1 MSTTHRGRPLITLIV
16 TCLGLFMVFLDGSI
30 VNVALPTILAD
41 LHAQLSDLQWVVD
54 AYTLPFA
61 ALMLTAGTLGDR
73 FGRKRLFLFGLV
85 LFVLG
90 SLFCGVAPTLGWLL
104 FGRVVQGT
112 GAAALSPGSLA
123 VLVAAFPEPRKR
135 AQAIGLWAGVSGVGL
150 AAGPLVGGVLIQIAS
165 WPAIF
170 FVNLPVGVV
179 ALALGWPLL
188 AESRNPTAQRIDLPG
203 QLLVTGA
210 LVCVIMALIES
221 SSQGWTSPLILGL
234 FSGAAV
240 CLAVFLLVE
249 ARVREPM
256 LPLRLFRSRVFSVA
270 NVAGLLL
277 GFAMLGTFF
286 FITQFLQSVQGYTPL
301 ESGLRTLPTTM
312 GIFLIAPF
320 AGWLTARLGPRLPIV
335 LGGLL
340 AASALFLLLRLEPD
354 SSYASIWWNFGLFGI
369 GLGLMISPLTAAVLS
384 GTPPQLAGLGSSVNN
399 TSRQIG
405 FSLGIAVLGTFV
417 LQQFSSN
424 IASQLAQR
432 GVPGPLGA
440 AIASKIASA
449 GAQASQVSLPGRLP
463 LPPAALHQA
472 INQAFVD
479 ALHGSY
485 LITGI
490 GLLVAAL
497 LVAFLFQRQPAPR
510 TSEAPAEAGVL
521 TGASAQPQVILEAR
535 ATNHS
540 RALLGVMLAL
550 VARQAQQP
558 EADPQVLAALS
569 SAMDGRYPHDWSEE
583 QRGRAVAQEV
593 LEPLSM
599 LLLTSAVSSEAG
611 HANGG
616 APAASREMVPDA
628 GEMPPSGHLME

>member
-1 MSTTHRGRPLITLIV
+1 
-16 TCLGLFMVFLDGSI
+16 
-30 VNVALPTILAD
+30 
-41 LHAQLSDLQWVVD
+41 
-54 AYTLPFA
+54 
-61 ALMLTAGTLGDR
+61 MLTAGTLGDR

-90 SLFCGVAPTLGWLL
+90 SLLCGVAPTLGWLL

-112 GAAALSPGSLA
+112 GAAALSPGSLS
-123 VLVAAFPEPRKR
+123 VLVAAFPEPRQR

-150 AAGPLVGGVLIQIAS
+150 AAGPLVGGLLIQIAS

-170 FVNLPVGVV
+170 FVNLPIGVV

-188 AESRNPTAQRIDLPG
+188 AESRNPNAQRIDLPG
-203 QLLVTGA
+203 QVLVIGA
-210 LVCVIMALIES
+210 LVCLIMGLIEG

-234 FSGAAV
+234 FIGAAV
-240 CLAVFLLVE
+240 LLAAFLLVE

-270 NVAGLLL
+270 NVAAILV
-277 GFAMLGTFF
+277 GFAFLGTVF

-301 ESGLRTLPTTM
+301 EAGLRTLPTTM
-312 GIFLIAPF
+312 GIFLIAPL
-320 AGWLTARLGPRLPIV
+320 AGMLTARLGPRLPIV

-340 AASALFLLLRLEPD
+340 AASALFLLLRLAPD
-354 SSYASIWWNFGLFGI
+354 SGYATLWWNFGMLGI
-369 GLGLMISPLTAAVLS
+369 GFGLMLSPLTAAVLS
-384 GTPPQLAGLGSSVNN
+384 ATPPQLAGLGSSVIN
-399 TSRQIG
+399 TSRQVG

-440 AIASKIASA
+440 AIASKIATA

-479 ALHGSY
+479 ALHGSF
-485 LITGI
+485 LIAGI

-497 LVAFLFQRQPAPR
+497 LVAFLFQRAPR
-510 TSEAPAEAGVL
+510 TSVAPADAQV
-521 TGASAQPQVILEAR
+521 TTAASAVQHI
-535 ATNHS
+535 
-540 RALLGVMLAL
+540 
-550 VARQAQQP
+550 VA
-558 EADPQVLAALS
+558 
-569 SAMDGRYPHDWSEE
+569 
-583 QRGRAVAQEV
+583 AV
-593 LEPLSM
+593 
-599 LLLTSAVSSEAG
+599 
-611 HANGG
+611 
-616 APAASREMVPDA
+616 DA
-628 GEMPPSGHLME
+628 GER